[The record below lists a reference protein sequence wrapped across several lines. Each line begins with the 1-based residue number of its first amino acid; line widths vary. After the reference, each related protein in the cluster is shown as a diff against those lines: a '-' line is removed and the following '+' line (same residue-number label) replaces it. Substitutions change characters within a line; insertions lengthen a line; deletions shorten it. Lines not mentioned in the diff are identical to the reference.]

1 MATFECT
8 VKYQM
13 GAYQTNTVR
22 GQRASC
28 SHSEDEAVR
37 HLGVKLFGDQFG
49 HVERIDLK
57 QGDSEATIAGR
68 WRIVGREVR

>member
-1 MATFECT
+1 MASSVECT
-8 VKYQM
+8 VQYTT

-28 SHSEDEAVR
+28 SHAEDEAAR
-37 HLGVKLFGDQFG
+37 HLGAKLFGDQLY

-57 QGDSEATIAGR
+57 PGDKPGMSR
-68 WRIVGREVR
+68 WLLVGREV